1 MFLPLHD
8 DTPLKVIRFQTV
20 TGLIIAANVAAF
32 LYTHYALGGTGEV
45 AVAMELG
52 ATPALIT
59 ESVPLDHVHRLLPDL
74 ATLFTYMFVHAN
86 WMHLLGNM
94 AFLWV
99 FADNV
104 EDAFGHG
111 GFLFAYLAFG
121 VVAGLAYSYAAPY
134 SQSPLIGA
142 SGAVAGVMGAYLVLF
157 PRARVWILLFMRL
170 PLRISAAW
178 VLIGWLALQFLSL
191 LTDKGDSQMSVGW
204 WAHIGGF
211 VSGLAV
217 TWLLRGRLR
226 RRLAA

>member
-1 MFLPLHD
+1 MFLPLYD
-8 DTPLKVIRFQTV
+8 NTPLKVIRFQTV
-20 TGLIIAANVAAF
+20 TGIIVAANVATF
-32 LYTHYALGGTGEV
+32 LYTHYALGGSSEV
-45 AVAMELG
+45 GLAMGLG

-59 ESVPLDHVHRLLPDL
+59 ESAPLDGARPMLPFI

-86 WMHLLGNM
+86 WMHLIGNM

-99 FADNV
+99 FADNI

-142 SGAVAGVMGAYLVLF
+142 SGAVAGVMGSYLVLF

-178 VLIGWLALQFLSL
+178 VLIGWFALQFFSL
-191 LTDKGDSQMSVGW
+191 FFDKGASQTNVGW

-211 VSGLAV
+211 SSGLAL